1 MSETNNLKKIM
12 ISLPKV
18 CHDKDLSASQIK
30 MLKNPQVGGVLL
42 FSDNFYENLS
52 QVTKLIQALKEIN
65 PELILAIDHEGG
77 AIWRFSDIF
86 RPPAAKFYGDLYKK
100 DPILACD
107 SCEKAAFLVAKDL
120 KAIGVDWCFAPVVD
134 VHDIKSQIIGAKH
147 RAFSEDNSAIVDL
160 AIAWLKGLNKAGI
173 KGCLKHFP
181 GHGRCELDSHIDYPE
196 DNRGFLSWQNDLDI
210 YRNILDK
217 TRPYGLDYL
226 IMIGH
231 MRVPNLHLGLE
242 SCKDFSA
249 LDLSQKESS
258 SLSIKSNKGKKKLSE
273 KLPECFSLMRKE
285 SPVYSSVIIKKLL
298 KQDLGYNGLVIS
310 DCLSM
315 CAADAK
321 DDFPNKIKRA
331 HNAGCDWVIASGFN
345 F

>member
-1 MSETNNLKKIM
+1 MNDKNNLKKIM

-18 CHDKDLSASQIK
+18 CHDKDLSSSQIK

-42 FSDNFYENLS
+42 FSDNFDENLS
-52 QVTKLIQALKEIN
+52 QVIKLIQALKAIN

-100 DPILACD
+100 DPNLACD

-120 KAIGVDWCFAPVVD
+120 KDIGIDWCFAPVVD
-134 VHDIKSQIIGAKH
+134 VHDIKSKIIGAKH
-147 RAFSEDNSAIVDL
+147 RSFSEDNAVIIDL
-160 AIAWLKGLNKAGI
+160 AIAWIKGLNKAGI

-196 DNRGFLSWQNDLDI
+196 DKRDFLSWQNDLDI

-217 TRPYGLDYL
+217 TKPYGLDYL

-231 MRVPNLHLGLE
+231 MRVPNLHLGL
-242 SCKDFSA
+242 
-249 LDLSQKESS
+249 
-258 SLSIKSNKGKKKLSE
+258 
-273 KLPECFSLMRKE
+273 E

>member
-1 MSETNNLKKIM
+1 VGDKNNLKKIM

-30 MLKNPQVGGVLL
+30 MLKSPQVGGVLL
-42 FSDNFYENLS
+42 FSDNFDENLS
-52 QVTKLIQALKEIN
+52 QVAKLIQALKAIN
-65 PELILAIDHEGG
+65 PDLILAIDHEGG

-86 RPPAAKFYGDLYKK
+86 RSPAAKFYGDLYKK
-100 DPILACD
+100 DPIFACD

-120 KAIGVDWCFAPVVD
+120 KATGIDWCFAPVVD
-134 VHDIKSQIIGAKH
+134 VHYVKSQIIGAKL
-147 RAFSEDNSAIVDL
+147 RAFSEENKAIVDL
-160 AIAWLKGLNKAGI
+160 AMAWLKGLNKAGI

-181 GHGRCELDSHIDYPE
+181 GHGRCELDSHVDYPE
-196 DNRGFLSWQNDLDI
+196 DNRDFLSWQNDLDI

-217 TRPYGLDYL
+217 TRSYGLDYL

-231 MRVPNLHLGLE
+231 MRVSNLHLGLE
-242 SCKDFSA
+242 SCKDFCDSD
-249 LDLSQKESS
+249 LDQKKNCSLGSESQQKH
-258 SLSIKSNKGKKKLSE
+258 NPGSE
-273 KLPECFSLMRKE
+273 VFCPMRKE

-315 CAADAK
+315 QAADAK
-321 DDFPNKIKRA
+321 DDYPNKIKRA